1 MFFCSS
7 KKIIDFFSVLV
18 AKSAINCKKKEY
30 DIWPTKHTDA
40 FCAFLSDIIFLSLC
54 LVFPPN
60 MFKQCI
66 EVSVTQRLQVFKPI
80 T

>member
-54 LVFPPN
+54 LVSPQHVQT
-60 MFKQCI
+60 MY
-66 EVSVTQRLQVFKPI
+66 RG
-80 T
+80 